1 MAGTIMSVAQPATGG
16 SEAKRQQVDPANR
29 PRVAAK
35 YGKLPLNFEAN
46 GGQTNRQVTFLS
58 RGKGYTLFLTGDGSA
73 LSLRRGTDNAV
84 VRTRLLGA
92 NPMVLASGGNRL
104 PGTSNY
110 FIGNDPAKWRTG
122 IASYGKV
129 KYAAIYPGVDL
140 VYYGNRGR
148 LEYDFVIA
156 PAADP
161 GMIAMLLDG
170 QLRLGAR
177 GDLVVG
183 TNAGNVSFQKPVA
196 YQNTR
201 TMRRRP
207 VEVEYVLTSGNRVSF
222 RVGAYDRT
230 APLVIDPILSY
241 STYLGGSG
249 SEIPNGMAVDG
260 AGNVYLTGE
269 TPSTDFP
276 TVSPE
281 QAGNAGGYDVF
292 VTKINAAGTGIVYS
306 TYLGGSSS
314 DQGFDVAVDA
324 AGSAYVAGTTFSSNF
339 PTVNA
344 IQTALEG
351 ACDAFVAKLSP
362 SGSVLQYSTYLGGSS
377 SDFGLAVAVDMS
389 GSAYV
394 VGQTLSTNFP
404 TANPIQPVNLGGGSY
419 YGGFVSK
426 LSATGSSLIY
436 STYLNGSLGGY
447 PQAIAVD
454 ASANAYVTGTTGSA
468 DFPTVNP
475 IQPSLAGGNDAF
487 LSKISAAGSALVYS
501 TYLGGTG
508 SDIGTGIAVDAS
520 GNAYVSGYTAS
531 SDFPTKRAL
540 QPTYGGNGDAF
551 VAKINSA
558 GTALVYSTYLG
569 GSGQEVP
576 NNYPKSIA
584 VDQFGNAYVAGST
597 YSADFP
603 TVNPTQAAN
612 AGGSDAFVAKL
623 NAAGSALLYSS
634 YLGGSAN
641 EDYSGNGSHV
651 GVDTAGNIYVYG
663 ASFSTDFPTMNPIQ
677 AANAGGSDAF
687 LTKIG
692 SGASLSKAKLTFP
705 TQVVGTTS
713 APKTVTLTNL
723 GSADLTVSGMSSTDP
738 SEFPPPQNACT
749 SVPSGGSCN
758 INVAFS
764 PTASGTRAA
773 KIKITDNELGS
784 PQTITVTGTG
794 TYVKLS
800 PARLNFGD
808 HAVGTTTAAK
818 TVTLTNVGTA
828 EVHISSIATS
838 GSDSQDFL
846 VAPSTCGA
854 MVAGGASCAINLRF
868 KPTATGPRTA
878 TLDVADDGGGSPQ
891 TVTLTGTGT

>member
-1 MAGTIMSVAQPATGG
+1 
-16 SEAKRQQVDPANR
+16 
-29 PRVAAK
+29 
-35 YGKLPLNFEAN
+35 
-46 GGQTNRQVTFLS
+46 
-58 RGKGYTLFLTGDGSA
+58 
-73 LSLRRGTDNAV
+73 
-84 VRTRLLGA
+84 
-92 NPMVLASGGNRL
+92 
-104 PGTSNY
+104 
-110 FIGNDPAKWRTG
+110 
-122 IASYGKV
+122 
-129 KYAAIYPGVDL
+129 
-140 VYYGNRGR
+140 
-148 LEYDFVIA
+148 
-156 PAADP
+156 
-161 GMIAMLLDG
+161 
-170 QLRLGAR
+170 
-177 GDLVVG
+177 
-183 TNAGNVSFQKPVA
+183 
-196 YQNTR
+196 
-201 TMRRRP
+201 
-207 VEVEYVLTSGNRVSF
+207 
-222 RVGAYDRT
+222 
-230 APLVIDPILSY
+230 
-241 STYLGGSG
+241 
-249 SEIPNGMAVDG
+249 
-260 AGNVYLTGE
+260 
-269 TPSTDFP
+269 
-276 TVSPE
+276 
-281 QAGNAGGYDVF
+281 
-292 VTKINAAGTGIVYS
+292 
-306 TYLGGSSS
+306 LGGSSS

-377 SDFGLAVAVDMS
+377 SDFGVAVAVDMS

-426 LSATGSSLIY
+426 LSAT
-436 STYLNGSLGGY
+436 
-447 PQAIAVD
+447 
-454 ASANAYVTGTTGSA
+454 TGSG

-576 NNYPKSIA
+576 INYPKSIA

-603 TVNPTQAAN
+603 TMNPTQAAN

-692 SGASLSKAKLTFP
+692 SGVSLSKAKLTFP

-723 GSADLTVSGMSSTDP
+723 GGAILTVSGMSSTDP

-749 SVPSGGSCN
+749 SVPSGGSCD